1 MILYTDTFKITS
13 DSKEK
18 LSVQHAQF
26 SWSRFPETTTVSFR
40 VTRTTSLK
48 VVRQTVAADLFLQK
62 GIYKNY

>member
-1 MILYTDTFKITS
+1 MILYADTFKITS
-13 DSKEK
+13 DSKAK
-18 LSVQHAQF
+18 LSAQF